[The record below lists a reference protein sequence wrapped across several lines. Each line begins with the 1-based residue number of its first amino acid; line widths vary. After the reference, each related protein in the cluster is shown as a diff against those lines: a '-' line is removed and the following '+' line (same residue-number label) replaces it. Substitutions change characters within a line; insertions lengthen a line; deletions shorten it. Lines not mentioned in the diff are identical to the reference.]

1 MTLDLRTPVIVGVG
15 QVNLADGD
23 APEPVDLLAEAA
35 QRAAGDAGSDRLLCT
50 VDSIRVVRIMHRGYS
65 DPGRLVA
72 ERLGAGPRHTAVTT
86 DGGQQPQVLVNRT
99 AADILRGDVDV
110 VLIGGAES
118 WRTRTAYRSRGERPP
133 WTTQP
138 DDARPSEV
146 VGAPLQMFSAAE
158 TRLGLSLPIQVYPL
172 FETALRA
179 RRGEPIP
186 EHRRRI
192 ATLWAGFSAVAA
204 ANPFA
209 ALRRPLDAEAI
220 GTPGPGNRMI
230 GFPYTKRLCS
240 NNHVDQAAALLL
252 SSVGAAR
259 ALGVPTDR
267 FVFPWAGTE
276 ANDTAFVSQRMELC
290 ASPAIRL
297 AGSEALRLA
306 GVGVDD
312 LAFVDVYSCFPSAVQ
327 VTAAE
332 LGLSLDRPLTV
343 TGGLTFAGGPWNNY
357 VTHAIGT
364 MAGILRRHP
373 DAVGLCT
380 ANGGL
385 LTKHAF
391 GVYAARPP
399 PNGFRTLNLQAQ
411 VDAVPAMAA
420 ADHHQGPVTVEAST
434 VMHDREGRPEQA
446 FIACRT
452 DDGRRA
458 WGRSTDPD
466 LAQALMSEEFAG
478 RRVTIGPESTL
489 RL

>member
-1 MTLDLRTPVIVGVG
+1 MTLDPRTPVIVGVG
-15 QVNLADGD
+15 QVNVDDGD

-35 QRAAGDAGSDRLLCT
+35 RRAAGDAGTDRILGA
-50 VDSIRVVRIMHRGYS
+50 VDSVRVVRILHRGYS

-72 ERLGAGPRHTAVTT
+72 ERIGASPRHTAVTA
-86 DGGQQPQVLVNRT
+86 DGGHLPQVLVNRS

-118 WRTRTAYRSRGERPP
+118 WRTRAAYRSRGERPP

-138 DDARPSEV
+138 DARPSEV
-146 VGAPLQMFSAAE
+146 IGGSLQLFSAAE
-158 TRLGLSLPIQVYPL
+158 TRLGLSLPIEVYPL

-179 RRGEPIP
+179 RRGEPIA
-186 EHRRRI
+186 EHRHRMG
-192 ATLWAGFSAVAA
+192 TLWAGFSAVAA
-204 ANPFA
+204 TNPFA
-209 ALRRPLDAEAI
+209 ALRRPLTADAIA
-220 GTPGPGNRMI
+220 TPGPGNRMI
-230 GFPYTKRLCS
+230 GFPYTKRLCA

-267 FVFPWAGTE
+267 FVFPWTGTE
-276 ANDTAFVSQRMELC
+276 ANDTAFVSQRAELG

-297 AGSEALRLA
+297 AGAEALRLA
-306 GVGVDD
+306 GLDVDD

-332 LGLSLDRPLTV
+332 VGLSLDRPLTV

-357 VTHAIGT
+357 VTHAIAT

-373 DAVGLCT
+373 DEIGLCT

-399 PNGFRTLNLQAQ
+399 RHAFRAVNVQGQ
-411 VDAVPAMAA
+411 VDALPRIEA
-420 ADHHQGPVTVEAST
+420 ADGYEGLATIEAST
-434 VMHDREGRPEQA
+434 VMHDREGRPVQA
-446 FIACRT
+446 FMSCRT

-458 WGRSTDPD
+458 WARSTDAG
-466 LAQALMSEEFAG
+466 LATALMTDELAG
-478 RRVTIGPESTL
+478 HQVTIGPESIV
-489 RL
+489 RV

>member
-1 MTLDLRTPVIVGVG
+1 
-15 QVNLADGD
+15 
-23 APEPVDLLAEAA
+23 
-35 QRAAGDAGSDRLLCT
+35 
-50 VDSIRVVRIMHRGYS
+50 
-65 DPGRLVA
+65 
-72 ERLGAGPRHTAVTT
+72 
-86 DGGQQPQVLVNRT
+86 
-99 AADILRGDVDV
+99 
-110 VLIGGAES
+110 
-118 WRTRTAYRSRGERPP
+118 
-133 WTTQP
+133 
-138 DDARPSEV
+138 
-146 VGAPLQMFSAAE
+146 
-158 TRLGLSLPIQVYPL
+158 
-172 FETALRA
+172 
-179 RRGEPIP
+179 
-186 EHRRRI
+186 
-192 ATLWAGFSAVAA
+192 
-204 ANPFA
+204 
-209 ALRRPLDAEAI
+209 
-220 GTPGPGNRMI
+220 MI

-252 SSVGAAR
+252 CSLGAAR

-276 ANDTAFVSQRMELC
+276 ADDTAFVSQRMELC
-290 ASPAIRL
+290 ASPAIRR
-297 AGSEALRLA
+297 AGAEALRLA
-306 GVGVDD
+306 GVGIDD
-312 LAFVDVYSCFPSAVQ
+312 LDFVDVYSCFPSAVQ

-332 LGLSLDRPLTV
+332 LGLSLDRLLTV

-357 VTHAIGT
+357 VTHAIAT
-364 MAGILRRHP
+364 MVGILRRHP

-411 VDAVPAMAA
+411 VDAVPAIAA

>member
-1 MTLDLRTPVIVGVG
+1 VTLDPHTPVIVGAG
-15 QVNLADGD
+15 QVNLDDGD

-35 QRAAGDAGSDRLLCT
+35 RRAAGDAGSERILGA

-65 DPGRLVA
+65 DPGALVA
-72 ERLGAGPRHTAVTT
+72 ERVGASPRHTAVTT

-99 AADILRGDVDV
+99 AADILRGDLDV
-110 VLIGGAES
+110 ALIGGAES
-118 WRTRTAYRSRGERPP
+118 WRTRTAYRSRGERPS

-138 DDARPSEV
+138 EDARPSEV
-146 VGAPLQMFSAAE
+146 IGAPLQMFSEAE

-179 RRGEPIP
+179 RRGEPIA
-186 EHRRRI
+186 EHRHRI
-192 ATLWAGFSAVAA
+192 AELWAGFSAVAA
-204 ANPFA
+204 GNPFA
-209 ALRRPLDAEAI
+209 ALRRPLAADAIA
-220 GTPGPGNRMI
+220 TPGPGNRMI

-252 SSVGAAR
+252 CSVGAAR
-259 ALGVPTDR
+259 ELGVSIDR
-267 FVFPWAGTE
+267 FVFPWIGTE
-276 ANDTAFVSQRMELC
+276 ANDTAFVTQRTELC

-297 AGSEALRLA
+297 AGAEALRLA
-306 GVGVDD
+306 GLGVDD
-312 LAFVDVYSCFPSAVQ
+312 LQFVDVYSCFPSAVQ

-357 VTHAIGT
+357 VTHAIAT
-364 MAGILRRHP
+364 MAGLLRRRP

-391 GVYAARPP
+391 GVYAAGPP
-399 PNGFRTLNLQAQ
+399 RRGFHTVNLQAQ
-411 VDAVPAMAA
+411 VDALPTMEA
-420 ADHHQGPVTVEAST
+420 ADDYEGPATVEAST

-446 FIACRT
+446 FVACRT

-466 LAQALMSEEFAG
+466 LAQALMTEEFAG
-478 RRVTIGPESTL
+478 RRVTIGPESSI
-489 RL
+489 RV